1 MSTCIVLKRRAH
13 IKPDLT
19 SPYYVA
25 VLNRMRSAN
34 VPSADALPPASVF
47 KINAKQSPY
56 SSHTFNTEY
65 LLIAIE
71 PDPQDVWPPEGIG
84 SIVTCVGPIDS
95 RESRHQVL
103 GTLAQKRPKNLVLVC
118 DARHSPDRGTVRLIR
133 DLSESAKRTLVWLR
147 HNQASHA
154 HTQAWLSQLR
164 DLSEIKLNIRD
175 DAASVMQWFER
186 HHD

>member
-1 MSTCIVLKRRAH
+1 LKRRAH
-13 IKPDLT
+13 ITPDLT

-34 VPSADALPPASVF
+34 VHSADAPPPASVF
-47 KINAKQSPY
+47 KIDAKKSSY
-56 SSHTFNTEY
+56 SGNTFHTEY

-103 GTLAQKRPKNLVLVC
+103 GSVAQTRPKNLVLAC
-118 DARHSPDRGTVRLIR
+118 DARHSPDRGTLRLIT
-133 DLSESAKRTLVWLR
+133 DLSECANKTLIWLR
-147 HNQASHA
+147 HSQTSHT
-154 HTQAWLSQLR
+154 HTEAWRSQLR
-164 DLSEIKLNIRD
+164 NHTALELKVSD